1 MPSSDPRHYA
11 RFIPAE
17 ELGDVSQWRFGVV
30 GSLLTPAEQD
40 ARQIEMDAERDR
52 MDAAASD
59 AFARGLEQ
67 GRAEAQVEAQR
78 LLASYADTQGQQAA
92 ASIQAVLTAAQAELD
107 AARQTIAQ
115 GVLDLACAL
124 ARQVIRRELHTD
136 PALVRHVAEEA
147 VDLLL
152 TDGRV
157 ATVRLHPDDLA
168 LVQDALRAAYPPGTI
183 NFIAD
188 NDLHTGETRVEG
200 AGTVIDGSLQGRWQR
215 AVGALGL
222 PPARAAWA
230 EPQHH
235 EDATPAA
242 AEQAAAEQP
251 ASERPAAALPGGD
264 PA

>member
-1 MPSSDPRHYA
+1 MPSSDPRNYA

-30 GSLLTPAEQD
+30 GSLFTPAEQE
-40 ARQIEMDAERDR
+40 ARQIAQDAERGR
-52 MDAAASD
+52 VDAAAQD
-59 AFARGLEQ
+59 AFARGLAQ

-78 LLASYADTQGQQAA
+78 LMAAYAETQGQVAAERLQAVIAA
-92 ASIQAVLTAAQAELD
+92 AQTELD

-124 ARQVIRRELHTD
+124 ARQVIRAELQTD
-136 PALVRHVAEEA
+136 PERIRHVVAEA
-147 VDLLL
+147 VNLLL
-152 TDGRV
+152 VDARP

-188 NDLHTGETRVEG
+188 KDLQTGETRVES

-222 PPARAAWA
+222 PAARAAWV
-230 EPQHH
+230 EPGLA
-235 EDATPAA
+235 DAPDTAVPVPEA
-242 AEQAAAEQP
+242 P
-251 ASERPAAALPGGD
+251 ALPDGD
-264 PA
+264 AA